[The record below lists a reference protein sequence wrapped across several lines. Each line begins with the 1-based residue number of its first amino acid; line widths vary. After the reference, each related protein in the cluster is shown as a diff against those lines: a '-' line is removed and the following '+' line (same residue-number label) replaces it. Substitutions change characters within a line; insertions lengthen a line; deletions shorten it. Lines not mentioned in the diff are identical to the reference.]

1 MMKRE
6 EVIRK
11 LREYK
16 PVLEKRYGVT
26 KVGIFGS
33 VARGDESS
41 RSDIDIVVELKEISP
56 FILVDIKR
64 ELTKLLECEVDVVR
78 LRKNLNKMLKRRIE
92 KEAIYV

>member
-11 LREYK
+11 LRKYK

>member
-1 MMKRE
+1 MRKEEIIQKLKR
-6 EVIRK
+6 
-11 LREYK
+11 YK
-16 PVLEKRYGVT
+16 PVLEEKYGVI

-33 VARGDESS
+33 VARGDESD

-78 LRKNLNKMLKRRIE
+78 LRKNLNRMLKRRIE